1 MNRVS
6 FERPVKKRE
15 EERKKRLWKEKLRRR
30 RLSAKKA
37 EARRI
42 AMERRKKR
50 GKEKRQ
56 RAKEDSLD
64 GEEDGSEGWGID
76 ILGYLW
82 PKPNLEE
89 KKSSQRRL
97 WIEEQA
103 DIASDRIFVSDDE
116 TYEFYGF
123 NTTYLDKG

>member
-1 MNRVS
+1 M
-6 FERPVKKRE
+6 
-15 EERKKRLWKEKLRRR
+15 
-30 RLSAKKA
+30 SAKKA

-42 AMERRKKR
+42 AMERSEKKME
-50 GKEKRQ
+50 KEKRQ
-56 RAKEDSLD
+56 KAREDQVD
-64 GEEDGSEGWGID
+64 GEDGSEGWGID

>member
-1 MNRVS
+1 M
-6 FERPVKKRE
+6 E
-15 EERKKRLWKEKLRRR
+15 EERKKQLWKEKMRRR

-42 AMERRKKR
+42 AMERSKKKR

-56 RAKEDSLD
+56 KARAEDRVDS
-64 GEEDGSEGWGID
+64 EDGSEGWGID

-89 KKSSQRRL
+89 KRSSQRRM
-97 WIEEQA
+97 WIEERA

>member
-1 MNRVS
+1 MAFNLQKNDLTTIFVRYFLHVRS
-6 FERPVKKRE
+6 SV
-15 EERKKRLWKEKLRRR
+15 
-30 RLSAKKA
+30 
-37 EARRI
+37 
-42 AMERRKKR
+42 
-50 GKEKRQ
+50 
-56 RAKEDSLD
+56 
-64 GEEDGSEGWGID
+64 GSDGWGVD

-97 WIEEQA
+97 WIEERA

>member
-1 MNRVS
+1 M
-6 FERPVKKRE
+6 E
-15 EERKKRLWKEKLRRR
+15 EERKKRLWKEKMRRR

-37 EARRI
+37 EARRM
-42 AMERRKKR
+42 AMERSKKKR

-56 RAKEDSLD
+56 KAREDRVDS
-64 GEEDGSEGWGID
+64 EDGSGGWGID
-76 ILGYLW
+76 ILGYLLS
-82 PKPNLEE
+82 KPNLKE

-97 WIEEQA
+97 WIEERA

>member
-1 MNRVS
+1 M
-6 FERPVKKRE
+6 E
-15 EERKKRLWKEKLRRR
+15 EERKKRLWKEKMRRR

-37 EARRI
+37 EARSI
-42 AMERRKKR
+42 AMERSKKKME
-50 GKEKRQ
+50 KEKRQ
-56 RAKEDSLD
+56 RAREDRVD
-64 GEEDGSEGWGID
+64 GEDGSEGWGID

-97 WIEEQA
+97 WIEERA

>member
-15 EERKKRLWKEKLRRR
+15 ERKKQLWKEKMRRR

-42 AMERRKKR
+42 AMERSKKR

-56 RAKEDSLD
+56 RAREDRVD
-64 GEEDGSEGWGID
+64 GEGGSDGWGID

-97 WIEEQA
+97 WIEERA

>member
-1 MNRVS
+1 M
-6 FERPVKKRE
+6 E
-15 EERKKRLWKEKLRRR
+15 EERKKQLWKEKMRRR

-42 AMERRKKR
+42 AMERSEKKME
-50 GKEKRQ
+50 KEKRQ
-56 RAKEDSLD
+56 KAREDQVD
-64 GEEDGSEGWGID
+64 GEDGSEGWGID

-89 KKSSQRRL
+89 KKGSQRRL